1 MGVSR
6 RKSLVAVTVADA
18 NVEDLEVETPRRARI
33 KVQKNRVL
41 NVG

>member
-6 RKSLVAVTVADA
+6 RKSLVTVAVG

-41 NVG
+41 SVG